1 MNETDSKFY
10 CRIDASMV
18 DYCDEKE
25 VREHSREMASFCDLS
40 ERFSL
45 LKRAYE
51 TANKEHTNIVIN
63 PLPPMSGVAELSV
76 FHCVKRKIFSR
87 KVKANFFY
95 LSIDRYD
102 SFGEMGWYECKTE
115 SIEKVEEIF
124 RDFIEKRKLPS
135 LLGWKYKYIGKLDV

>member
-25 VREHSREMASFCDLS
+25 VREHSRELTSFCDLS

-51 TANKEHTNIVIN
+51 TANKEHTNIVG
-63 PLPPMSGVAELSV
+63 SGGIIGVSLRQKE
-76 FHCVKRKIFSR
+76 
-87 KVKANFFY
+87 NFFAK
-95 LSIDRYD
+95 
-102 SFGEMGWYECKTE
+102 G
-115 SIEKVEEIF
+115 
-124 RDFIEKRKLPS
+124 
-135 LLGWKYKYIGKLDV
+135 

>member
-25 VREHSREMASFCDLS
+25 VREHSRELASFCDLS

-76 FHCVKRKIFSR
+76 FHCFKRKIFSR
-87 KVKANFFY
+87 KVKANFF
-95 LSIDRYD
+95 I
-102 SFGEMGWYECKTE
+102 
-115 SIEKVEEIF
+115 
-124 RDFIEKRKLPS
+124 S
-135 LLGWKYKYIGKLDV
+135 L

>member
-10 CRIDASMV
+10 CRIDASMI

-25 VREHSREMASFCDLS
+25 VREHSRELASFCDLS

-63 PLPPMSGVAELSV
+63 PLPPMSGVAELSKGK
-76 FHCVKRKIFSR
+76 FFRERLKRIF
-87 KVKANFFY
+87 
-95 LSIDRYD
+95 
-102 SFGEMGWYECKTE
+102 
-115 SIEKVEEIF
+115 
-124 RDFIEKRKLPS
+124 FIS
-135 LLGWKYKYIGKLDV
+135 L